1 MQQKSTSSA
10 KLSQVF
16 GNLFSGQNERIL
28 SLLRESCG
36 LWVPLPKILALGIA
50 RYSARILELR
60 RLGFQIENRL
70 EYVNG
75 TCHSYYR
82 LLITPNSKT
91 GQLPKSTDVATELK
105 DAGLPSFDSVVRK

>member
-10 KLSQVF
+10 KLSQAF
-16 GNLFSGQNERIL
+16 RRDLPGQNGRIL
-28 SLLRESCG
+28 SLLRDSG
-36 LWVPLPKILALGIA
+36 GSWVPLPKILALGVA

-75 TCHSYYR
+75 TCRSFYR
-82 LLITPNSKT
+82 LLITPNSKI
-91 GQLPKSTDVATELK
+91 GERPKNTEVATKREL
-105 DAGLPSFDSVVRK
+105 PTVNRITFV